1 MELWQ
6 RFTGRARRAILIA
19 HDEAQ
24 QMHVHLIGTEHLLL
38 GLIRLGEGVASDV
51 LRGLGAD
58 LDGLRA
64 DLRRNVDMGSE
75 QEPTSEITF
84 TPESQRV
91 LKLAYEQAR
100 ELGDHHIGTEHILLG
115 LAREGRGAA
124 FRTLRRHGVDAGRVR
139 QMIMQMARGPAGG
152 AETGEVADAQEPG
165 ETPALDEFSRDLTE
179 LAAEGVLDP
188 VVGRG
193 KELER
198 MVQILCR
205 RTKNNPCLIG
215 DAGVG
220 KTAIAE
226 GLAQR
231 IVSEDVPELL
241 AGRRLVALDLASLV
255 AGTKYRGEFEERM
268 KRVMEEIRAAEGK
281 IIIFIDELHTIV
293 GTGAAEG
300 AMDASNILK
309 PALSRGELQCI
320 GATTPD
326 EFRKHVEKTPS
337 LERRFQAVRVEE
349 PSPEETLDILYGI
362 KDRYEEFHKVDL
374 TAEALSAAVD
384 LSNRYISDRS
394 LPDKAID
401 LIDEAGSRVKLRW
414 LAEQSGPDSTLATEA
429 VEAFNDALQPGTI
442 TVDAE
447 KGERYA
453 IAVDSASGELVRVV
467 SDLGTGD
474 QVRQETIATAE
485 EQTESCAPARESW
498 PAVGRHDIADIV
510 STWTGVPVASL
521 TEEESERLLHMEAAL
536 HEAVVGQEEA
546 ISTVAKAVRRAR
558 AGVKDPRRPTGSF
571 IFLGPTGV
579 GKTLL
584 ARVLADYLFGDEDAL
599 IRIDMSEYMERFAVS
614 RLIGAP
620 PGYVGYDE
628 AGQLSEAVRRRPYSV
643 VLFDEIEKAHPEVF
657 SILLQIM
664 EDGRLTD
671 AQGRSIDFK
680 NAVVIMTSNVGARLI
695 SEGGKMGF
703 ATTESEHRAEQGRRD
718 YERMKSK
725 VTDELKK
732 TFSPEFLNRVD
743 DTVVFH
749 ALTAEEIKRIVRLEI
764 KYLNERLVDR
774 DLHLSITDAVETL
787 LAERGFDPSMGAR
800 PLRREIRS
808 LIEDPLAERILGDNA
823 KPGCEIIADVDDKGE
838 LVFRFVDAPVSSNLT
853 C

>member
-38 GLIRLGEGVASDV
+38 GLIRLGEGTAIDM
-51 LRGLGAD
+51 LRSLGTD
-58 LDGLRA
+58 LEGLRA
-64 DLRRNVDMGSE
+64 DLRRNVDMGSDDA
-75 QEPTSEITF
+75 PSTEITF

-91 LKLAYEQAR
+91 LKLAFEQAR
-100 ELGDHHIGTEHILLG
+100 ELEDHHIGTEHILLG

-124 FRTLRRHGVDAGRVR
+124 YRTLRRHGVDAGRVR
-139 QMIMQMARGPAGG
+139 LMITRMAKTPGG
-152 AETGEVADAQEPG
+152 IVSPEDASD
-165 ETPALDEFSRDLTE
+165 TPTLDEYSRDLTE
-179 LAAEGVLDP
+179 LAEKGSLDP
-188 VVGRG
+188 VIGRT

-198 MVQILCR
+198 LVQILCR

-231 IVSEDVPELL
+231 ITSGEVPELL
-241 AGRRLVALDLASLV
+241 SGRRVVALDLASLV

-268 KRVMEEIRAAEGK
+268 KRVMEEIRASEGGV
-281 IIIFIDELHTIV
+281 ILFIDELHTIV
-293 GTGAAEG
+293 GTGGAEG

-309 PALSRGELQCI
+309 PALARGELQCI
-320 GATTPD
+320 GATTP
-326 EFRKHVEKTPS
+326 EEYRKHIEKTPS

-349 PSPEETLDILYGI
+349 PSAEEALEILYGLRG
-362 KDRYEEFHKVDL
+362 RYEEFHQVDM
-374 TAEALSAAVD
+374 TPEALSAAVD
-384 LSNRYISDRS
+384 MSERYITDRS

-401 LIDEAGSRVKLRW
+401 LIDEAGSRVKLREHPLAPVRDRAVGPDAAQVLGDLEGTLGSG
-414 LAEQSGPDSTLATEA
+414 LAEPAADVMTTGSPALGDLTQGWGADGKQEKRPS
-429 VEAFNDALQPGTI
+429 VE
-442 TVDAE
+442 
-447 KGERYA
+447 
-453 IAVDSASGELVRVV
+453 
-467 SDLGTGD
+467 
-474 QVRQETIATAE
+474 RQ
-485 EQTESCAPARESW
+485 
-498 PAVGRHDIADIV
+498 DIADIV
-510 STWTGVPVASL
+510 SSWTGVPVTSL
-521 TEEESERLLHMEAAL
+521 SEAESERLLRMEAVL
-536 HEAVVGQEEA
+536 HERVIGQEEA
-546 ISTVAKAVRRAR
+546 IAIVSKAVRRAR

-584 ARVLADYLFGDEDAL
+584 ARVVAEYLFGDEDAL

-614 RLIGAP
+614 RLLGAP
-620 PGYVGYDE
+620 PGYVGYDD

-643 VLFDEIEKAHPEVF
+643 VLFDEIEKAHPDVF
-657 SILLQIM
+657 STLLQIM

-671 AQGRSIDFK
+671 AQGRTVNFK
-680 NAVVIMTSNVGARLI
+680 NCVVIMTSNVGARMI
-695 SEGGKMGF
+695 SEDGRMGF
-703 ATTESEHRAEQGRRD
+703 STAEGDRTAEAGRRD

-749 ALTAEEIKRIVRLEI
+749 ALTAGEIERIVALEI
-764 KYLNERLVDR
+764 EYLNDRLADR
-774 DLHLSITDAVETL
+774 ELHLTITEAVEKF
-787 LAERGFDPSMGAR
+787 LAEKGFDPTMGAR
-800 PLRREIRS
+800 PLRREIRH
-808 LIEDPLAERILGDNA
+808 LIEDPLAESILSADVG
-823 KPGCEIIADVDDKGE
+823 PGCEIIADLDTAGDI
-838 LVFRFVDAPVSSNLT
+838 VFRFADVTVGSNLT
-853 C
+853 F

>member
-24 QMHVHLIGTEHLLL
+24 QMRVHLIGTEHLLL
-38 GLIRLGEGVASDV
+38 GLIRLGEGTAIEL
-51 LRGLGAD
+51 LRSLGTD
-58 LDGLRA
+58 LEGLRA
-64 DLRRNVDMGSE
+64 DLRRNVDMGSDDA
-75 QEPTSEITF
+75 PSTEITF

-91 LKLAYEQAR
+91 LKLAFEQAR
-100 ELGDHHIGTEHILLG
+100 ELEDHHIGTEHILLG

-124 FRTLRRHGVDAGRVR
+124 YRTLRRHGVDAGRVR
-139 QMIMQMARGPAGG
+139 QMITRMAQNPG
-152 AETGEVADAQEPG
+152 AIQAPEDASD
-165 ETPALDEFSRDLTE
+165 TPTLDQYSRDLTE
-179 LAAEGVLDP
+179 LAEKGSLDP
-188 VVGRG
+188 VIGRSQ
-193 KELER
+193 ELER

-220 KTAIAE
+220 KTAIVE

-231 IVSEDVPELL
+231 ITSGDVPDLL
-241 AGRRLVALDLASLV
+241 GDRRVVALDLASLV

-268 KRVMEEIRAAEGK
+268 KHVMEEIRASEGCV
-281 IIIFIDELHTIV
+281 IIFIDELHTIV

-309 PALSRGELQCI
+309 PALARGELQCI

-326 EFRKHVEKTPS
+326 EYRKHVEKTPS
-337 LERRFQAVRVEE
+337 LERRFQAVRVDEPTTEE
-349 PSPEETLDILYGI
+349 ALEILYGLRG
-362 KDRYEEFHKVDL
+362 RYEDFHRVDL
-374 TAEALSAAVD
+374 TPEALSAAVD
-384 LSNRYISDRS
+384 LSQRYITDRA

-401 LIDEAGSRVKLRW
+401 LIDEAGSRVKLRERP
-414 LAEQSGPDSTLATEA
+414 LAPVRDRAMGPDAAQVLGDLEGTLEPGPAEPAADVMTAGSPALGDLAQGWGADAEGEKRPA
-429 VEAFNDALQPGTI
+429 VE
-442 TVDAE
+442 
-447 KGERYA
+447 
-453 IAVDSASGELVRVV
+453 
-467 SDLGTGD
+467 
-474 QVRQETIATAE
+474 RQ
-485 EQTESCAPARESW
+485 
-498 PAVGRHDIADIV
+498 DIADIV
-510 STWTGVPVASL
+510 SSWTGVPVTSL
-521 TEEESERLLHMEAAL
+521 SEAESERLLNMEAVL
-536 HEAVVGQEEA
+536 HERVVGQEEA
-546 ISTVAKAVRRAR
+546 INTVSRAVRRAR

-584 ARVLADYLFGDEDAL
+584 ARVLAEYLFGDEDAL

-614 RLIGAP
+614 RLLGAP
-620 PGYVGYDE
+620 PGYVGYDD

-643 VLFDEIEKAHPEVF
+643 VLFDEIEKAHPDVF
-657 SILLQIM
+657 STLLQIM

-671 AQGRSIDFK
+671 AQGRTVDFK
-680 NAVVIMTSNVGARLI
+680 NCVVIMTSNVGARMI

-703 ATTESEHRAEQGRRD
+703 STAERDLSAEQGRRD

-749 ALTAEEIKRIVRLEI
+749 ALTAEEIERIVALEI
-764 KYLNERLVDR
+764 GHLNDRLADR
-774 DLHLSITDAVETL
+774 EMHLTITEAVGKS
-787 LAERGFDPSMGAR
+787 LAEKGFDPTMGAR
-800 PLRREIRS
+800 PLRREIRH
-808 LIEDPLAERILGDNA
+808 LIEDPLAERILSADVR
-823 KPGCEIIADVDDKGE
+823 PGCEIIADLDTAGDI
-838 LVFRFVDAPVSSNLT
+838 VFRFADVTVGSNLT

>member
-24 QMHVHLIGTEHLLL
+24 QMHMHLIGTEHLLL
-38 GLIRLGEGVASDV
+38 GLIRLGEGEATEI
-51 LRGLGAD
+51 LRALGAD
-58 LDGLRA
+58 LDALRA
-64 DLRRNVDMGSE
+64 DLRRSIDMGSE
-75 QEPTSEITF
+75 EEPTSEITF

-124 FRTLRRHGVDAGRVR
+124 YRTLRRHGVDATRVR
-139 QMIMQMARGPAGG
+139 QVIAHMARGHAAPDQR
-152 AETGEVADAQEPG
+152 EEPSD
-165 ETPALDEFSRDLTE
+165 TPTLDDFSRDLTQ
-179 LAAEGVLDP
+179 LAEEGALDP
-188 VVGRG
+188 VVGREQ
-193 KELER
+193 ELQR
-198 MVQILCR
+198 VIQILCR

-215 DAGVG
+215 EAGVG

-231 IVSEDVPELL
+231 IADDEVPDLL
-241 AGRRLVALDLASLV
+241 VGKRLVALDLASLV

-268 KRVMEEIRAAEGK
+268 KRVMEEIRTSQGRV
-281 IIIFIDELHTIV
+281 IIFIDELHTIV

-309 PALSRGELQCI
+309 PALARGELQCI

-326 EFRKHVEKTPS
+326 EYRKYVEKTPS
-337 LERRFQAVRVEE
+337 LERRFQAVWVAE
-349 PSPEETLDILYGI
+349 PSPEEALDILYGI
-362 KDRYEEFHKVDL
+362 KERYEEFHRVGL
-374 TAEALSAAVD
+374 TPEALSAAVD
-384 LSNRYISDRS
+384 LSNRYIADRA

-401 LIDEAGSRVKLRW
+401 LIDEAGSRVKLRQR
-414 LAEQSGPDSTLATEA
+414 EQEETWAD
-429 VEAFNDALQPGTI
+429 
-442 TVDAE
+442 
-447 KGERYA
+447 A
-453 IAVDSASGELVRVV
+453 IATDTVEPAAPVEVSRPLMSMDAQTGEIMRLDR
-467 SDLGTGD
+467 SSP
-474 QVRQETIATAE
+474 
-485 EQTESCAPARESW
+485 ESSEPEPGPGRESW
-498 PAVGRHDIADIV
+498 PNVVRQDIADIV
-510 STWTGVPVASL
+510 SSWTGVPVSSL
-521 TEEESERLLHMEAAL
+521 TEAESERLLHMEGAL
-536 HEAVVGQEEA
+536 HERVIGQNEA
-546 ISTVAKAVRRAR
+546 IAIVAKAVRRAR

-584 ARVLADYLFGDEDAL
+584 ARVLAQYLFGDEDAL
-599 IRIDMSEYMERFAVS
+599 IRIDMSEYMERFAIS

-620 PGYVGYDE
+620 PGYVGYEE

-671 AQGRSIDFK
+671 AQGRTVDFK
-680 NAVVIMTSNVGARLI
+680 NTVVIMTSNVGARLI
-695 SEGGKMGF
+695 SEGARMGF
-703 ATTESEHRAEQGRRD
+703 TTDERERTAEQSRRD
-718 YERMKSK
+718 YDRMKSK

-749 ALTAEEIKRIVRLEI
+749 ALSADEIRRIVRLEI
-764 KYLNERLVDR
+764 GYLNERLAER
-774 DLHLSITDAVETL
+774 SMHLSITEALEEL
-787 LAERGFDPSMGAR
+787 LAERGFDPTMGAR
-800 PLRREIRS
+800 PLRREIRH
-808 LIEDPLAERILGDNA
+808 LIEDPLAERILACADR
-823 KPGCEIIADVDDKGE
+823 PECEVIADVADAGE
-838 LVFRFVDAPVSSNLT
+838 VVFRFVDAAVDASLT